1 MQKLVLRVIFNLLFE
16 EWSAIWSQLARR
28 NVRPAYL
35 GYFCIFAFY
44 FCILFS
50 QASNMV
56 KFIDKCSRVSGIYCA
71 VFISYSLSNCLVMLF
86 FFFFGGGGGFT
97 NFLVE
102 FFFSNQDI
110 NLIYLPCSFLFPCGI
125 LPFLGASLG
134 YGFRSYRLS
143 SLVRSWTSFMKSSC
157 IVVRFYFYVQR
168 NVTIISEKYSHH
180 PNMQVAK
187 RAGQPGICMW
197 SCSMM

>member
-35 GYFCIFAFY
+35 GYFFIFAFY

-71 VFISYSLSNCLVMLF
+71 VFISYSLSNCLVMF
-86 FFFFGGGGGFT
+86 FFFFWGGRNLPTFWWRS
-97 NFLVE
+97 
-102 FFFSNQDI
+102 FSVI
-110 NLIYLPCSFLFPCGI
+110 RILIWSI
-125 LPFLGASLG
+125 
-134 YGFRSYRLS
+134 
-143 SLVRSWTSFMKSSC
+143 SLVVSYFP
-157 IVVRFYFYVQR
+157 VVYFPFWALLWVMDFVLTDYLL
-168 NVTIISEKYSHH
+168 
-180 PNMQVAK
+180 
-187 RAGQPGICMW
+187 W
-197 SCSMM
+197 